1 MKDFYSIAIDG
12 PSGAG
17 KSTMA
22 RKLAA
27 DFGFIYVDTGAIYR
41 TVGLAA
47 YRAGIDRHDEPAVKA
62 LLPKLSIEMRYN
74 EAGEQRMFLDG
85 EDVSEAIRMP
95 EISICAS
102 DVSSLPAVRSFLL
115 EMQRKLAREHNVV
128 MDGRDIGTVVLPD
141 ADLKIFLTASAE
153 QRAKRRML
161 ELEAKGVDASF
172 DEVLK
177 DIEYRDDQDTKR
189 AAAPLRAAE
198 DAVRVDTSSLN
209 FEESAAVLAGLVIDR
224 LSPKLRGQPLRRHG
238 GEAAGG

>member
-161 ELEAKGVDASF
+161 ELEAKGVDARF

-177 DIEYRDDQDTKR
+177 DIEYRDEQDTKR

-198 DAVRVDTSSLN
+198 DAVHVDTSSLN

-224 LSPKLRGQPLRRHG
+224 LSPKQ
-238 GEAAGG
+238 E